1 MIATTDPSGM
11 TPEERRAEVAAIL
24 AAGYLRLACCPRPL
38 PSSLQDEAKNTPY
51 SPPKI
56 HAGFSR
62 N

>member
-1 MIATTDPSGM
+1 MIATTDPSDM

-24 AAGYLRLACCPRPL
+24 AVGYLRLAYRPRPL
-38 PSSLQDEAKNTPY
+38 PSNPQNEAKNTPH
-51 SPPKI
+51 SPPGI

>member
-1 MIATTDPSGM
+1 MIATTDPSDM

-24 AAGYLRLACCPRPL
+24 AVGFLRLARRPWPL
-38 PSSLQDEAKNTPY
+38 PSGPQDEAKDLPH
-51 SPPKI
+51 SPPGI

>member
-1 MIATTDPSGM
+1 MIAATDPSDM

-24 AAGYLRLACCPRPL
+24 AAGYVRLARRLRPL
-38 PSSLQDEAKNTPY
+38 PSSPQDEAKDLVH
-51 SPPKI
+51 SPPTI

>member
-1 MIATTDPSGM
+1 MIATTDPSDM
-11 TPEERRAEVAAIL
+11 TPEERRAEVAAIF
-24 AAGYLRLACCPRPL
+24 AAGYLRLAHRPRPL
-38 PSSLQDEAKNTPY
+38 PSSLQDEAKDLPH

>member
-1 MIATTDPSGM
+1 MIAATDPSDM

-24 AAGYLRLACCPRPL
+24 AAGYMRLARRPRPL
-38 PSSLQDEAKNTPY
+38 PSSPQDEAKDLPH